1 MGGIDGVVLPTGIR
15 GLVTRLLKRQLKL
28 PLCGRCLASLSL
40 DRLDGGINAERLQDS
55 QHLCADGSVDAQAA
69 DRDAARRAVVR
80 AGAIAAVAAQ
90 LAAAMTTAQK
100 SGQQQLSAP
109 YRSLDRGAAFAGCVV
124 GDHALIPLELVPG
137 YVGPVMIRDQNIP
150 FGHRPMH
157 ATPHALAPVLDAYLA
172 RRAPEGIG
180 AGIDR
185 VSQNVVHDIVGR
197 QSPDDAARLAI
208 ARLHW

>member
-1 MGGIDGVVLPTGIR
+1 M
-15 GLVTRLLKRQLKL
+15 KRQLKL

-80 AGAIAAVAAQ
+80 AGAIAAVAAELAAVGHMQ
-90 LAAAMTTAQK
+90 LAAGMTSAQK

-124 GDHALIPLELVPG
+124 GDHASIPLELVLG
-137 YVGPVMIRDQNIP
+137 YVGPVMILDQNIP

-157 ATPHALAPVLDAYLA
+157 ATA
-172 RRAPEGIG
+172 RSTSAASLGVPPTRAGRCMEAVHRWSRSAVTASESIG
-180 AGIDR
+180 LTRISKSVMAIT
-185 VSQNVVHDIVGR
+185 VHNHNECYEKLGG
-197 QSPDDAARLAI
+197 
-208 ARLHW
+208 

>member
-1 MGGIDGVVLPTGIR
+1 MKGQIKVPFF
-15 GLVTRLLKRQLKL
+15 
-28 PLCGRCLASLSL
+28 GRCLASLSL
-40 DRLDGGINAERLQDS
+40 DRVAGATNAERLQDS

-80 AGAIAAVAAQ
+80 AGAIAAVAAELAAVGHMQ

-137 YVGPVMIRDQNIP
+137 YVGPVMIRANK
-150 FGHRPMH
+150 
-157 ATPHALAPVLDAYLA
+157 
-172 RRAPEGIG
+172 
-180 AGIDR
+180 
-185 VSQNVVHDIVGR
+185 
-197 QSPDDAARLAI
+197 
-208 ARLHW
+208 LH